1 MAGKMIAAAP
11 AIQLSKLYAGAMYKV
26 MTRELDWDSMYPSS
40 AALQTDM
47 DCFRDT
53 VAVSAG
59 GNCWKRD
66 QMILVAGDA
75 SEYAFAAYTPA
86 GELKGNPIVVT
97 FTDHELELQKQNQY
111 SSTLREIV
119 CILKTV
125 KVLLEHAPELVQH
138 RRLCYETDSQTGFH
152 SVMRMKGNA
161 STFPV
166 VKELRL
172 LCAAEDVEID
182 VVWKSR
188 KHANQQVSV

>member
-1 MAGKMIAAAP
+1 
-11 AIQLSKLYAGAMYKV
+11 
-26 MTRELDWDSMYPSS
+26 MYPSS
-40 AALQTDM
+40 AALQTGM

-59 GNCWKRD
+59 GNWWKRD

-188 KHANQQVSV
+188 EHANQQVSV